1 MKRRSLVRWKHANF
15 TTVGKDVTQLRAD
28 LSNDI
33 AGRRAVAE
41 ATGRYHKLIWAK
53 IIMYDVKSIFASK
66 TIWGGLLALA
76 ASAAAIWGYSISPA
90 DQAQIVELIT
100 GFGGAIGSVLA
111 IYGRIVATKK
121 IA

>member
-1 MKRRSLVRWKHANF
+1 MKRRSLVSWKHANF
-15 TTVGKDVTQLRAD
+15 MTAGKDVTQLRAD

-41 ATGRYHKLIWAK
+41 ATGRYLKLIWAK

-66 TIWGGLLALA
+66 TIWG
-76 ASAAAIWGYSISPA
+76 YSISPA

-100 GFGGAIGSVLA
+100 GIGGAIGSVIA

>member
-1 MKRRSLVRWKHANF
+1 MEN
-15 TTVGKDVTQLRAD
+15 
-28 LSNDI
+28 
-33 AGRRAVAE
+33 
-41 ATGRYHKLIWAK
+41 
-53 IIMYDVKSIFASK
+53 IMYDVKSIFASK

-76 ASAAAIWGYSISPA
+76 ASAAAIWGYSITPA

-100 GFGGAIGSVLA
+100 GIGGAIGSVLA